1 MIELTR
7 LNGNPL
13 VVNSDLIQY
22 VESAPDTTLT
32 LINGEKV
39 VVRESSSEVIDL
51 TIASRARLMG
61 EAAKHCPGGLV
72 LASGAALRALAAD
85 KAARTSAD
93 EASSDTTELDMAMAA
108 RRRRADH

>member
-1 MIELTR
+1 MMIELTR
-7 LNGNPL
+7 LNGSPL

-22 VESAPDTTLT
+22 AESTPDTTLT
-32 LINGEKV
+32 LINGEKI

-51 TIASRARLMG
+51 TIASRARVVG

-85 KAARTSAD
+85 KSARSSAS
-93 EASSDTTELDMAMAA
+93 EASDATELDVAA